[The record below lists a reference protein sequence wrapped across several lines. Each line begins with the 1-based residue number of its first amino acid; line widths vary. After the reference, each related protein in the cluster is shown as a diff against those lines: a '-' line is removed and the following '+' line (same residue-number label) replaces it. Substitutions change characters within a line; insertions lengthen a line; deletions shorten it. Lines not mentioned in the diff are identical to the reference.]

1 MKFIHIADLHL
12 DAPFVVLNSRTNIGQ
27 IRRMEQ
33 RDALRKIINYI
44 KENSIPYL
52 FISGDLYENEHIR
65 ESTIEYINSL
75 FRQIPDTKIFIAPG
89 NHDPFINNSYY
100 NKFNWSKNVYIFSPE
115 LQMVEDENVDI
126 YGLAFTDFYSEKLDV
141 EKINIKN
148 KEKINILLI
157 HGTID
162 GSEGN
167 IEYNPMKK
175 SELKKMGFD
184 YIALGHI
191 HKPSYNDEENQNIVY
206 PGSTISL
213 GFDELGKHGMI
224 LGNIQ
229 KNSLDIQFIPI
240 DNREFKEI
248 ELNITDILDEEQIV
262 EKINDLDLEEDVLYK
277 VILTGERHF
286 EINIY
291 DLYKLNLDQKVIK
304 LKDNT
309 KISINIEEISKE
321 NNLRGMF
328 IKEFEKEIQKGEIDK
343 EILDNV
349 LEIGLDVLKN
359 K

>member
-1 MKFIHIADLHL
+1 
-12 DAPFVVLNSRTNIGQ
+12 
-27 IRRMEQ
+27 MEQ
-33 RDALRKIINYI
+33 REALRKIINYI
-44 KENSIPYL
+44 KNNDIPYL

-89 NHDPFINNSYY
+89 NHDPYINNSFY
-100 NKFNWSKNVYIFSPE
+100 NKFNWSKNVIIFSPYI
-115 LQMVEDENVDI
+115 QMIEDEDADI
-126 YGLAFTDFYSEKLDV
+126 YGLAFTDFNLEKLD
-141 EKINIKN
+141 INSLEIKN
-148 KEKINILLI
+148 KDKINILLI

-162 GSEGN
+162 GSETNN
-167 IEYNPMKK
+167 IYNPMKK
-175 SELKKMGFD
+175 TELKNLGFD

-224 LGNIQ
+224 VGDLE
-229 KNSLDIQFIPI
+229 KNHLELEFVPI

-248 ELNITDILDEEQIV
+248 KLDISNLLDIEQIAT
-262 EKINDLDLEEDVLYK
+262 EINRLNFEENVLYK

-286 EINIY
+286 EINVY
-291 DLYKLNLDQKVIK
+291 DLYKLNLDSKVIK

-309 KISINIEEISKE
+309 KTSINIEEISKE
-321 NNLRGMF
+321 NNLRGLF
-328 IKEFEKEIQKGEIDK
+328 IKEIEEEIKKGEINKDV
-343 EILDNV
+343 LDNV
-349 LEIGLDVLKN
+349 LEIGLDVLNN